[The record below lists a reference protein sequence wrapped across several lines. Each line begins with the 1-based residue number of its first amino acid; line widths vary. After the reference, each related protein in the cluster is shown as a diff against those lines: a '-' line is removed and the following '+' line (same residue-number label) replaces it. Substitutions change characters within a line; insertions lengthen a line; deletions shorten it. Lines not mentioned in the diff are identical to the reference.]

1 MAFDIWTAMYFPSST
16 LEERERIQPVCA
28 SRWSFVDLLLRVCCF
43 FLFFAVARVRRR
55 GMESYAA

>member
-16 LEERERIQPVCA
+16 LEKRKDTARLCLEVVVCRLVA
-28 SRWSFVDLLLRVCCF
+28 ARVLL
-43 FLFFAVARVRRR
+43 FLLVAVARVRRR